1 MRSPNRKHVRRTRAF
16 PSTTPSHSYTST
28 TSSLT
33 LSRARARAL
42 SLSLSHSLYLTHT
55 SEYLAHSRAVEDDLG
70 HAVDMDREAFE
81 ELHLNFRV

>member
-33 LSRARARAL
+33 RARA
-42 SLSLSHSLYLTHT
+42 LSLSHSLYLTHT